1 MGTSITNILLSSP
14 QKHVKISVAYRLLI
28 SACFSLVSLIDRSLR
43 ARAAIM
49 CAKWLGDA
57 LTASESIHDA
67 YIALHQFPHLDHK
80 LNVPATNIAI
90 RDVMAHELCVLGF
103 RRVGDFC

>member
-1 MGTSITNILLSSP
+1 
-14 QKHVKISVAYRLLI
+14 
-28 SACFSLVSLIDRSLR
+28 
-43 ARAAIM
+43 M

-90 RDVMAHELCVLGF
+90 RDVMAHELCVRCAVFSLLFSFGKRF
-103 RRVGDFC
+103 RILHSASVSFSSQASDSAKFSLHRICP